1 MESPITKSGEFFND
15 LYHRFLLT
23 PKVEM
28 KCLCLQAMTIVYGR
42 HYEDIGCFHDTKY
55 IVAML
60 DRVKNVI
67 FKTYFKILIFF

>member
-1 MESPITKSGEFFND
+1 
-15 LYHRFLLT
+15 
-23 PKVEM
+23 M

-60 DRVKNVI
+60 DRVRNIRFLRRFSNEK
-67 FKTYFKILIFF
+67 L